1 MDPLNLFDSFR
12 VDHVPTIENYLDVP
26 AATVEGGQY
35 YEKRNSQGGR
45 RQTGRSA

>member
-1 MDPLNLFDSFR
+1 MDCLNLLDSFR
-12 VDHVPTIENYLDVP
+12 IARDPAIGNYLDVP

-35 YEKRNSQGGR
+35 YEKRNLQGGR